1 MNPLVPDGWDILGVV
16 LVIAIILIIT
26 GTVIWTVIW
35 MVRRARRKEHTSVC
49 ESEPRDE
56 AVGQN

>member
-1 MNPLVPDGWDILGVV
+1 MNPLVPDAWDILGVV
-16 LVIAIILIIT
+16 LVIAIILVIT
-26 GTVIWTVIW
+26 GTVIW

>member
-1 MNPLVPDGWDILGVV
+1 MNPLVPDAYDILGVV
-16 LVIAIILIIT
+16 LVIAIILVII
-26 GTVIWTVIW
+26 GTIIW

-56 AVGQN
+56 AEGQN